1 MSESTPASHLAKQG
15 IAALKAG
22 DKDTAYQ
29 CLKQA
34 SEQAPGNQD
43 IWLWFSDA
51 AHDEVEQRHALEQA
65 VRLDPS
71 SKLGQI
77 AQKKLSTLAAHSP
90 SNALAMPPADHA
102 FVYEQTAQEL
112 NVSVIESAQNTTT
125 RVEVL
130 QFNNLSGNDN
140 VHIAQALFY
149 AHHVGMRLKQIRV
162 TLKDGEI
169 VAEAG
174 ALHFMK
180 GNIRVSS
187 PMGGASGFAKKVV
200 SNVLTQETLFRP
212 HYRGTGEI
220 HLEPTFGH
228 FVIVYLN
235 NEQVVVDKG
244 MFYAAEGS
252 IEVGVAVQKNLS
264 AALFGGEG
272 WFQTKLT
279 GTGWCVL
286 ASPVPSNEIVRYHL
300 HNERLQVDG
309 HFALLR
315 KGQID
320 FKVEKTTKTLLGS
333 VASGEKLVQTFT
345 GTGEVW
351 VAPTQDIYRNIQQF
365 GVANVTQA
373 PRVQSQESGNH

>member
-1 MSESTPASHLAKQG
+1 
-15 IAALKAG
+15 
-22 DKDTAYQ
+22 
-29 CLKQA
+29 
-34 SEQAPGNQD
+34 
-43 IWLWFSDA
+43 
-51 AHDEVEQRHALEQA
+51 
-65 VRLDPS
+65 
-71 SKLGQI
+71 
-77 AQKKLSTLAAHSP
+77 
-90 SNALAMPPADHA
+90 
-102 FVYEQTAQEL
+102 
-112 NVSVIESAQNTTT
+112 
-125 RVEVL
+125 
-130 QFNNLSGNDN
+130 
-140 VHIAQALFY
+140 
-149 AHHVGMRLKQIRV
+149 
-162 TLKDGEI
+162 
-169 VAEAG
+169 
-174 ALHFMK
+174 
-180 GNIRVSS
+180 
-187 PMGGASGFAKKVV
+187 
-200 SNVLTQETLFRP
+200 
-212 HYRGTGEI
+212 
-220 HLEPTFGH
+220 
-228 FVIVYLN
+228 VIVYLN

-300 HNERLQVDG
+300 HNEHLQVDG

-365 GVANVTQA
+365 GVANVTHA